1 MDSQERLRH
10 AINQAQ
16 QRLRASV
23 PLDREA
29 ALLALQRARDR
40 LVDRPG
46 FEPQADL
53 VTGRRLADAGG
64 NLALRLCL
72 EATTDDAHGVPV
84 VPGSGWDDW
93 AEHFL
98 GQCAGVAEAELVL
111 AHCETGFMR
120 LVDDGAGTFDAWIAT
135 KRAPASWLER
145 ADLDWWA
152 GWLAKQREPELPR
165 PALTPDR
172 RHTQRVPGT
181 RPNAMGEEREW
192 GAVDYDR
199 LAGTSLK
206 MMAYQLGYQPDATI
220 GGCSIQ
226 IYGDV
231 LRLLIAWALRARDH
245 TEGAVPQS
253 EQGLIATLASA
264 LDVDP
269 AVTSRAV
276 SSFTLDR
283 DNAAWHAAVPGVA
296 AAPLVRV
303 APDHLAWSLH
313 GLTTEPFFFL
323 TRELRRRYTEEYH
336 NSAVLREDVFRQ
348 DLYALFADKRF
359 VTSAGRIALRR
370 EGGDVRTDIDAAIFD
385 RKTGVLGL
393 FELKSQ
399 DPFARTT
406 AELSRQRDNVLYAN
420 RQISGVLNWLN
431 RHGGDALLNR
441 VDAQT
446 AKRFRVQKVY
456 PFVLG
461 RYLVHFTDGPEP
473 DPRAAWGT
481 WPQLLRLLEEQTMR
495 DTANPIGSLFTRLKK
510 ATPLAY
516 AIADAE
522 RRDIAVGDS
531 RLVVHPSYAAFQA
544 SAGNR

>member
-10 AINQAQ
+10 AIDQAQ
-16 QRLRASV
+16 KHLRASV
-23 PLDREA
+23 PFDRET
-29 ALLALQRARDR
+29 ALLALLRARDR
-40 LVDRPG
+40 LANRPG
-46 FEPQADL
+46 SEPQLDL
-53 VTGRRLADAGG
+53 VTGRRLGDVGG
-64 NLALRLCL
+64 NMALRLCL
-72 EATTDDAHGVPV
+72 EATSDDAHGVPV
-84 VPGSGWDDW
+84 VSDSGWDDW

-98 GQCAGVAEAELVL
+98 GQCAGVAETELVL
-111 AHCETGFMR
+111 THCETGFMR
-120 LVDDGAGTFDAWIAT
+120 LVDDGTGTFDAWIAT

-145 ADLDWWA
+145 ADIDWWA
-152 GWLAKQREPELPR
+152 AMLFRQYGAGLPR
-165 PALTPDR
+165 TALTPS
-172 RHTQRVPGT
+172 RHPGGT
-181 RPNAMGEEREW
+181 RPSAMGEGREW
-192 GAVDYDR
+192 DAADYDR
-199 LAGTSLK
+199 LADIHLK
-206 MMAYQLGYQPDATI
+206 MMAYQLGYPPDATI
-220 GGCSIQ
+220 GGCTIQ
-226 IYGDV
+226 TYGDV
-231 LRLLIAWALRARDH
+231 LRLLIAWALRARDRG
-245 TEGAVPQS
+245 EVAVPQS

-264 LDVDP
+264 LAVDP
-269 AVTSRAV
+269 AVAGRAV
-276 SSFTLDR
+276 AAYTLDR
-283 DNAAWHAAVPGVA
+283 DNATWHAAVPGVA

-323 TRELRRRYTEEYH
+323 TRELRRRYSEEYH

-385 RKTGVLGL
+385 RKSGVLGL

-399 DPFARTT
+399 DPFARST
-406 AELSRQRDNVLYAN
+406 AELTRQRDNVLYAN
-420 RQISGVLNWLN
+420 RQISGVLTWLN

-446 AKRFRVQKVY
+446 AKRFRVQKVS

-481 WPQLLRLLEEQTMR
+481 WPQLLRLLEEQAMR
-495 DTANPIGSLFTRLKK
+495 DTANPIASLFTRLKK
-510 ATPLAY
+510 DTPLAY
-516 AIADAE
+516 ATADAE
-522 RRDIAVGDS
+522 RRAIAFGDS
-531 RLVVHPSYAAFQA
+531 LLVVHPSYAAFQA